1 MEDREYYAKLIY
13 LAAKHDPHSGIGS
26 IILNVA
32 AQLCCDNAAVYDRF
46 RRDVQNRSS
55 NNWK

>member
-1 MEDREYYAKLIY
+1 MEDREYYARLLY
-13 LAAKHDPHSGIGS
+13 LAATHDPHSGIAT

-32 AQLCCDNAAVYDRF
+32 AQLCCDNAAVDDAF

-55 NNWK
+55 NNGK